1 MDDELW
7 NEAWESSR
15 RDFLK
20 LGGAAVLTGGILSRL
35 LAAGTAEA
43 AATAATKGS
52 TTLTIGVASDP
63 QTLDPEW
70 GQAARANETIKNI
83 YAQWVR
89 YKRVDS
95 KRGYLLADLKN
106 VEGEALES
114 FTVSRDGRT
123 IRAKVRKAMLPSG

>member
-1 MDDELW
+1 
-7 NEAWESSR
+7 
-15 RDFLK
+15 
-20 LGGAAVLTGGILSRL
+20 
-35 LAAGTAEA
+35 GTAEA

-123 IRAKVRKAMLPSG
+123 IRAKVRKATLPSGKPLTADDFVYKVQRSIGVNGGSVFDF